1 MIRHFISAFIM
12 ITAIFTT
19 SCKTSQGDTKVTEAI
34 PATKIVAA
42 KHGGNTSVTMLVP
55 IIIYKTHGDYR
66 NLVPVTLNA
75 DGTGIISYPAPGDVG
90 RNGRYSTP
98 VEIDDGY
105 LWDRRGIS
113 ANSAFTDYTYEQY
126 AALQSA
132 PSTDELMSHIKYHN
146 PFSEMYVVEGMRNP
160 TVEQLDSIIK
170 NGFKNCRTIIKNSK
184 KIK

>member
-1 MIRHFISAFIM
+1 MR
-12 ITAIFTT
+12 
-19 SCKTSQGDTKVTEAI
+19 
-34 PATKIVAA
+34 
-42 KHGGNTSVTMLVP
+42 
-55 IIIYKTHGDYR
+55 
-66 NLVPVTLNA
+66 
-75 DGTGIISYPAPGDVG
+75 

-132 PSTDELMSHIKYHN
+132 PSTDELMSHIKYRN

-170 NGFKNCRTIIKNSK
+170 NGFKNCRTIIKNGK
-184 KIK
+184 KISPLH